1 MAIDAEQFWGALKAR
16 GYDFFAGVPDSTFA
30 AAYKLILDDPDIR
43 YVPAVREDVALGV
56 ASAAYFA
63 GRKGGVIMQ
72 NSGIGN
78 IVNPLTSFNLI
89 YKVPALLVVG
99 WRGYG
104 GPPNDA
110 PEHWVMG
117 AKSTDMFSLLGIPFE
132 MLEPDDLEGPLNRLL
147 SEIDDRQIPGALM
160 VRAGVL
166 K

>member
-1 MAIDAEQFWGALKAR
+1 
-16 GYDFFAGVPDSTFA
+16 
-30 AAYKLILDDPDIR
+30 
-43 YVPAVREDVALGV
+43 
-56 ASAAYFA
+56 
-63 GRKGGVIMQ
+63 MQ

-78 IVNPLTSFNLI
+78 VVNPLASFNLI

-117 AKSTDMFSLLGIPFE
+117 AKSTDMFGLLDIPCE
-132 MLEPDDLEGPLNRLL
+132 VVEPDDLEGPLDRLI
-147 SEIDDRQIPGALM
+147 SKIDDLQIPGALM